1 MTRCKKCNK
10 ELASDHRG
18 KKCDNCKNKALEYAK
33 TIFLYGSLIGGASA
47 ALLLSYKKMR
57 PHPLMMKNGTTKL
70 MNRCSTDVTAAR
82 TKSR

>member
-33 TIFLYGSLIGGASA
+33 TIFLYGGFIGVASA
-47 ALLLSYKKMR
+47 TLLLSYR
-57 PHPLMMKNGTTKL
+57 KNEAA
-70 MNRCSTDVTAAR
+70 STHDEER
-82 TKSR
+82 DDEIDESLLD

>member
-33 TIFLYGSLIGGASA
+33 TIFLYGILIGGASA
-47 ALLLSYKKMR
+47 TLLFSYT
-57 PHPLMMKNGTTKL
+57 KNETA
-70 MNRCSTDVTAAR
+70 STHDEER
-82 TKSR
+82 DDEIDESLLD

>member
-33 TIFLYGSLIGGASA
+33 TIFLYGILIGGASA
-47 ALLLSYKKMR
+47 TLLFSYT
-57 PHPLMMKNGTTKL
+57 KNGTA
-70 MNRCSTDVTAAR
+70 STHDEER
-82 TKSR
+82 DDEIDESLLD

>member
-47 ALLLSYKKMR
+47 TLLLSYT
-57 PHPLMMKNGTTKL
+57 KNETA
-70 MNRCSTDVTAAR
+70 STHDEER
-82 TKSR
+82 DDEIDESLLD